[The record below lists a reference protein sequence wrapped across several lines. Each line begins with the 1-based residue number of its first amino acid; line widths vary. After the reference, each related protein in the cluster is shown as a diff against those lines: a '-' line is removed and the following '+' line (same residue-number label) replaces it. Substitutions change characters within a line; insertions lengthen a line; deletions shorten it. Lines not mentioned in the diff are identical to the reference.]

1 MDNLVFGCPHR
12 YDMPAFKRAAWAGHS
27 NVPPAFATLL
37 LGKASRMQV
46 ALLQGELGDT
56 QAPPL
61 KNRYFSRRRSRL
73 VRPLGP
79 SARFSDL
86 RCGQPSS
93 HLSALMHM
101 HTQFWPT
108 SSRLSALMHMHTQSQ
123 PHPIWM
129 VSIGGWLMSL
139 SKAFSTGIVN
149 LSATTNAASIC
160 LGSGVQPLK
169 REWLAALHNTVRS

>member
-101 HTQFWPT
+101 HTQ
-108 SSRLSALMHMHTQSQ
+108 SQ
-123 PHPIWM
+123 PHPISI

-139 SKAFSTGIVN
+139 SKAFPTGIINV
-149 LSATTNAASIC
+149 SATTNAASIC

-169 REWLAALHNTVRS
+169 GKWLAALHNTVRS